1 MIRKGSLI
9 VLLGPSGCGKGTILK
24 ELLKQETSTFLSVSV
39 TTRAPR
45 PGEVEGVNYY
55 FISQQEYDAMLQRDE
70 LLEHATYVEH
80 SYGTPRGPV
89 MAHIERGENV
99 ILEIEMQG
107 ARQIRAMYPQAVL
120 VFILPPSL
128 EELQSRLTGRGT
140 EDMETVA
147 KRIQT
152 ARQELQFAG
161 ECDYAIV
168 NDDLEEAVERLRMIL
183 RAQENRCSNMEEVIQ
198 AGVSGKPYTGQTL

>member
-198 AGVSGKPYTGQTL
+198 AVVSGKPYTGQTL